1 MAWASQL
8 PPGYS
13 IEWEPTSPEDQ
24 SLTPFFLFP
33 YFSAAAMPYGAGEL
47 LSIDVEPYDEI
58 CPQGKPKASHQR
70 DAARSAGS
78 NATTRSSQ
86 LTPKPAPSSQ
96 PIAAPPAME
105 HAGAARDEAAFSV
118 RVLRHIAC
126 RDGSSANRAVS
137 PLSIHAALVLL
148 GAGARGATLDQI
160 VAFLGPAGGPA
171 HAALASHV
179 ALNMMLDSDSSG
191 GVAGPTLRFANGV
204 WVEAALRLKDAYA
217 RVAAEHYRAEARPAT
232 FKSRVRALTQQFA
245 IVTADWNDQLSQ
257 FIPHPEEARL
267 QINQWIESATA
278 GRIKNLLPQ
287 GSIHGGTPVVL
298 ANALY
303 FKGAWERKFDASL
316 TQDGAFYLPT
326 GSQVRVPFMSSTSKQ
341 YIATHPGYKVLRLP
355 YASSGE
361 HKAFSMYIYLPD
373 AHDALPGLV
382 QKLSSDPASLESE
395 RTLTSKV
402 PVRAFRVPRFTMSCK
417 TKAAEMLRDLGLTLP
432 FDPISA
438 DFGDMLESSP
448 EPLVVSEV
456 YHECFVEVNEEGT
469 EAAAATAAV
478 MAFGCARPLAPV
490 DFVADHPFMFLIQED
505 LSGVVVFA
513 GQVVNPALS
522 G

>member
-1 MAWASQL
+1 
-8 PPGYS
+8 
-13 IEWEPTSPEDQ
+13 
-24 SLTPFFLFP
+24 
-33 YFSAAAMPYGAGEL
+33 
-47 LSIDVEPYDEI
+47 
-58 CPQGKPKASHQR
+58 
-70 DAARSAGS
+70 
-78 NATTRSSQ
+78 
-86 LTPKPAPSSQ
+86 
-96 PIAAPPAME
+96 ME

-118 RVLRHIAC
+118 RVLRHLAS
-126 RDGSSANRAVS
+126 RDGSGANLAVS

-179 ALNMMLDSDSSG
+179 ALNMLAADSSG
-191 GVAGPTLRFANGV
+191 GGGGPTLRFANGV

-232 FKSRVRALTQQFA
+232 FKSR
-245 IVTADWNDQLSQ
+245 
-257 FIPHPEEARL
+257 PEEARL

-278 GRIKNLLPQ
+278 GRIKDLLPQ

-303 FKGAWERKFDASL
+303 FKGAWEGKFDASL

-326 GSQVRVPFMSSTSKQ
+326 GGQVRVPFMSSTSKQ

-373 AHDALPGLV
+373 AHDGLPGLV

-395 RTLTSKV
+395 RTLTSKL

-417 TKAAEMLRDLGLTLP
+417 TKATELLRDLGLTLP

-469 EAAAATAAV
+469 EAAAATAVV